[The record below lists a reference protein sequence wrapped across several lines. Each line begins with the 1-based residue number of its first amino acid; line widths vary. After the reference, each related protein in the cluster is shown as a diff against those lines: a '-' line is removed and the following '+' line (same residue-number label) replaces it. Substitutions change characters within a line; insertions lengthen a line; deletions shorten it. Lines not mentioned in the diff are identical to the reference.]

1 MRAWSIA
8 VKELREGLRDRRSL
22 VSGLFYG
29 VWGPMVMGIALLA
42 TARHQADIGAVT
54 LATQGAEQAPSL
66 VAFLAARDIR
76 VEDRRDDVTAAVRD
90 RRLPVALVID
100 AQFAERFD
108 ESRPAKVILLHDTAW
123 TESSRLA
130 DHVRDA
136 VAAYARS
143 VSDTR
148 LVLRGVAPSAVTP
161 ITVTERD
168 FSTAADRAGRA
179 LATMPMFVLLAA
191 FIGGMSVAADVTAG
205 ERERGS
211 LESLLLHPVTPLA
224 IGGGK
229 LIAVTAMALLTVALS
244 IAVSFAVLQHPRLQ
258 DLDIPIGMTAGDA
271 LLMFAIL
278 APLAFAAA
286 AVQLY
291 LALQAQTF
299 KEAQTKLSMLIF
311 LPMIPGFMFAFGSLT
326 AAPWMTFAPMIGQ
339 HMLISDLARGDLPGV
354 APVALLSAITLAIG
368 AAAWLAA
375 SHQLRHE
382 HVLRRTQG

>member
-1 MRAWSIA
+1 MRVWSIA
-8 VKELREGLRDRRSL
+8 AKELREGLRDRRSL

-42 TARHQADIGAVT
+42 TARHQADIGAIT
-54 LATQGAEQAPSL
+54 IATHGMERAPSL
-66 VAFLAARDIR
+66 AAFLAARDIHTGSR
-76 VEDRRDDVTAAVRD
+76 GDDVAAAVRD
-90 RRLPVALVID
+90 RRVPVALVLD
-100 AQFAERFD
+100 ATFAERF
-108 ESRPAKVILLHDTAW
+108 EHSRPAKVTLLYDSAW

-130 DHVRDA
+130 DHVREA
-136 VAAYARS
+136 LAAYARS

-148 LVLRGVAPSAVTP
+148 LVLRGVAPAAVAP
-161 ITVTERD
+161 LTVTDRD
-168 FSTAADRAGRA
+168 FATAADRAGRA

-191 FIGGMSVAADVTAG
+191 FIGGMSMAADVSAG

-211 LESLLLHPVTPLA
+211 LESLLLHPVGPLA

-258 DLDIPIGMTAGDA
+258 DLDIPIGMTAADA

-339 HMLISDLARGDLPGV
+339 HMLISDLARGDLPG
-354 APVALLSAITLAIG
+354 AMPVVLLSAITLATG

-375 SHQLRHE
+375 SNQLRHE
-382 HVLRRTQG
+382 RVLRRARG

>member
-1 MRAWSIA
+1 
-8 VKELREGLRDRRSL
+8 
-22 VSGLFYG
+22 
-29 VWGPMVMGIALLA
+29 
-42 TARHQADIGAVT
+42 
-54 LATQGAEQAPSL
+54 
-66 VAFLAARDIR
+66 
-76 VEDRRDDVTAAVRD
+76 
-90 RRLPVALVID
+90 
-100 AQFAERFD
+100 
-108 ESRPAKVILLHDTAW
+108 
-123 TESSRLA
+123 
-130 DHVRDA
+130 VRDA